1 MKTIST
7 ISCFVLLLLFSNKIS
22 GQGFV
27 ATVEDEGL
35 AALYGNQCTL
45 MLESGEEIQ
54 GKFAGGS
61 YSSNGLSK
69 ISLKLENGE
78 KAKFKPEQ
86 VISLIIKA
94 SSLLKLTMISES
106 TSSVSEMANTDF
118 NGIVKRDYLIFETA
132 LTAKKSDTYRLM
144 QLLNPGFDS
153 KIKVFAEPSKKT
165 GGLNV
170 GGIQLTG
177 GEAKAYLFVKGK
189 EKAVEV
195 NKGSYSKNFK
205 ELYSDCPK
213 MLSTFQGEK
222 IHWDDIALHVFA
234 YDQACK

>member
-69 ISLKLENGE
+69 ISIKLENGE

-94 SSLLKLTMISES
+94 
-106 TSSVSEMANTDF
+106 SVSEMANTDF

-222 IHWDDIALHVFA
+222 IKWDDIALHVFA

>member
-1 MKTIST
+1 MKTLAT
-7 ISCFVLLLLFSNKIS
+7 IFSVILLLLCTNLIS

-35 AALYGNQCTL
+35 AALYGNPCTL
-45 MLESGEEIQ
+45 KLESGEEIQ
-54 GKFAGGS
+54 GKFVGGS

-69 ISLKLENGE
+69 ISIKLENGE

-86 VISLIIKA
+86 VISLVIKS

-106 TSSVSEMANTDF
+106 ASSVSELTNTNF
-118 NGIVKRDYLIFETA
+118 NDLVNRDYLIFETA

-144 QLLNPGFDS
+144 QLLNPGFDT

-170 GGIQLTG
+170 VGVQLTG
-177 GEAKAYLFVKGK
+177 GEAKAYLFVKGT
-189 EKAVEV
+189 EKSFEV
-195 NKGSYSKNFK
+195 KKGSYSKNF
-205 ELYSDCPK
+205 EEVYSDCPK
-213 MLSTFQGEK
+213 MLESFQGEK
-222 IHWDDIALHVFA
+222 IKWDDVALHVFA